1 MKALLIALILTLSS
15 CSAQWHLNQ
24 AIKKD
29 PTIVTRSQSVVF
41 DTLIKIDSVVYHDT
55 FAYIDF
61 LTDTLVVNQEKAS
74 VVIYKYKDRVHVKTK
89 IKNDTIRI
97 NKTITI
103 PKPIYVN
110 INEHKIGWYSLFALV
125 GIIFG
130 VYLSRK
136 ND

>member
-1 MKALLIALILTLSS
+1 
-15 CSAQWHLNQ
+15 
-24 AIKKD
+24 
-29 PTIVTRSQSVVF
+29 
-41 DTLIKIDSVVYHDT
+41 LIKIDSVVYHDT

-110 INEHKIGWYSLFALV
+110 LKEHQFGWYMLFSIA
-125 GIIFG
+125 GILFG
-130 VYLSRK
+130 VYFSRK
-136 ND
+136 NDK